1 MSLATQPIKSATHPH
16 LQAEIHYD
24 KDPYTPDLVCTI
36 TYNTRS
42 RYVLGT
48 VTADNERDDEIARKI
63 RSGEYIGLPVFAY
76 VHGSVAIQAAQ
87 TNPFHCQWDSGR
99 SGWAYIT
106 KADARSLMG
115 VTRIT
120 KAVREDVLSIIRSD
134 VDEFSQYL
142 NGEVY
147 GFVIR
152 DTNTDE
158 VLDSCWGYYGLKYVE
173 EEARSALKQMES
185 ITPLQL
191 ELFNQGETA

>member
-1 MSLATQPIKSATHPH
+1 MSDTIQTIKSATHPH

-24 KDPYTPDLVCTI
+24 QHATPPELACTI

-42 RYVLGT
+42 RYTLGT
-48 VTADNERDDEIARKI
+48 VTADSERDEAIARSI
-63 RSGEYIGLPVFAY
+63 RSGEYIGIPVFAY
-76 VHGSVAIQAAQ
+76 VHSGVALRAAE

-99 SGWAYIT
+99 SGWAYMA
-106 KADARSLMG
+106 KADVRSHYD
-115 VTRIT
+115 VKRIT
-120 KAVREDVLSIIRSD
+120 KAVREQALTLMRGA

-152 DTNTDE
+152 DTETDE
-158 VLDSCWGYYGLKYVE
+158 ALDSCWGYYGLQYVE

-185 ITPLQL
+185 IT
-191 ELFNQGETA
+191 QGETA